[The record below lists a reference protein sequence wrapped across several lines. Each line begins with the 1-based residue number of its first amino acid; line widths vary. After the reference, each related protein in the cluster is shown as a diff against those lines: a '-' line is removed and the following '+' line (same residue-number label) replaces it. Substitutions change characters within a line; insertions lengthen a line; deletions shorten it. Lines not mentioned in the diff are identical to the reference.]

1 MCSNT
6 YMWLLYFVPYS
17 AGIHIISLFLVTR
30 TQPGGGAM
38 DDLINIYHMQQGS
51 LVILAAE
58 LKPVL
63 KGAMSKN
70 GVLGPFMPA
79 KNCII

>member
-1 MCSNT
+1 MCGT
-6 YMWLLYFVPYS
+6 MWILFYYP
-17 AGIHIISLFLVTR
+17 AGLHIISLFLVTR

-38 DDLINIYHMQQGS
+38 DDLINIYHMWQGS

-63 KGAMSKN
+63 DGAMQYAE
-70 GVLGPFMPA
+70 F
-79 KNCII
+79 

>member
-1 MCSNT
+1 MV
-6 YMWLLYFVPYS
+6 LYFV
-17 AGIHIISLFLVTR
+17 LL
-30 TQPGGGAM
+30 PGGGAM
-38 DDLINIYHMQQGS
+38 DDLINIYHMWQGS

-63 KGAMSKN
+63 EGAMSKN

-79 KNCII
+79 KKCIL